1 MKIVH
6 LLPEFNRGGTERS
19 VINLSNEQIRNGH
32 KVRIF
37 SFSNLNLYPEE
48 TKHLDIVIINE
59 PYAIYRLFGRINH
72 NLDELESKLMQF
84 NPDIIHSH
92 SYWTDLL
99 INAIKIVPAVSYF
112 SHLHLYYDE
121 HKSHKITNI
130 KSLKRYIGRWL
141 IYREYDKRKTEFIGI
156 SNDICLFYKKNFPKK
171 FSKSI
176 HFLPNFLALEPID
189 KFKELDKEKTI
200 QLVSVGRL
208 VKLKNH
214 NVLIKLCYV
223 LKKNNFKFHLSI
235 AGDGPFKTQLETLI
249 KQYELEKSIS
259 LLGNI
264 SKIEDIYS
272 KSDIYLHPSHSESF
286 GLVILEAMAFGLPCI
301 VNESAVGAKNA
312 ITSEEGIFIDMN
324 NINLTAQTIINLSS
338 NTLRYE
344 KMSKA
349 SLKRAKLFNP
359 QDNWKKLEKI
369 YISSM
374 KNEFLK
380 YDYEEK

>member
-141 IYREYDKRKTEFIGI
+141 IYREYDKRKTEFIG
-156 SNDICLFYKKNFPKK
+156 SNAKK
-171 FSKSI
+171 F
-176 HFLPNFLALEPID
+176 
-189 KFKELDKEKTI
+189 
-200 QLVSVGRL
+200 G
-208 VKLKNH
+208 
-214 NVLIKLCYV
+214 
-223 LKKNNFKFHLSI
+223 KK
-235 AGDGPFKTQLETLI
+235 
-249 KQYELEKSIS
+249 
-259 LLGNI
+259 
-264 SKIEDIYS
+264 
-272 KSDIYLHPSHSESF
+272 
-286 GLVILEAMAFGLPCI
+286 
-301 VNESAVGAKNA
+301 
-312 ITSEEGIFIDMN
+312 
-324 NINLTAQTIINLSS
+324 
-338 NTLRYE
+338 
-344 KMSKA
+344 
-349 SLKRAKLFNP
+349 
-359 QDNWKKLEKI
+359 
-369 YISSM
+369 
-374 KNEFLK
+374 
-380 YDYEEK
+380 